1 MWEEEKKRK
10 GRTERLFSNGVIILV
25 FLILTAQAVFFT
37 RHLIINS
44 RRAETGTASG
54 TVSTQG
60 RPPSSDTAGIVR
72 YPSVNERQGAE
83 PGGRNAVAATGQ
95 YGSTGSVDKNKVPQD
110 GPADAAGTGAAV
122 SVGDVSATGTESRR
136 YEYDYDG
143 WKWDMVELN
152 SADSAALD
160 ALPGIGPWYAKQIL
174 SYRERLGSYA
184 DVSQLLDI
192 RGFDTA
198 RLNRLY
204 DYVFIEPSSVR
215 RLDLRTMSV
224 DSMASHPYI
233 GPYAAKGIDRFRR
246 TVPDSVFSLQA
257 IVENGILSGMQA
269 RRLSL
274 YMRRD

>member
-83 PGGRNAVAATGQ
+83 TGQ

-110 GPADAAGTGAAV
+110 GPADAAGTGAAA

-198 RLNRLY
+198 RLNRLC

>member
-25 FLILTAQAVFFT
+25 FLILAAQAVFFT

-110 GPADAAGTGAAV
+110 GPADAAGTGAAA

-160 ALPGIGPWYAKQIL
+160 ALPGIGPWYR
-174 SYRERLGSYA
+174 Y
-184 DVSQLLDI
+184 
-192 RGFDTA
+192 
-198 RLNRLY
+198 
-204 DYVFIEPSSVR
+204 
-215 RLDLRTMSV
+215 
-224 DSMASHPYI
+224 
-233 GPYAAKGIDRFRR
+233 
-246 TVPDSVFSLQA
+246 
-257 IVENGILSGMQA
+257 
-269 RRLSL
+269 
-274 YMRRD
+274 